1 MRQELQLS
9 DLKSSSACCVETQLV
24 HMQVVMRSEGP
35 DPDPDLGQLYFLSA
49 PVEPSAAIHIGSLG
63 QLRGR
68 SCAGPVLRHIL
79 VL

>member
-1 MRQELQLS
+1 M
-9 DLKSSSACCVETQLV
+9 
-24 HMQVVMRSEGP
+24 HMQVVMKSEGP
-35 DPDPDLGQLYFLSA
+35 DPDPDLGRLYFLSA